1 MTESVVRIPASYSLP
16 RTNAK
21 VLALLQPHLASA
33 AVVLDIGAGEGYLAQ
48 RVHAVIAERGLSARL
63 EACDLFPDNF
73 SVPGVPCRPIDLD
86 GGLPLPDASVDLAY
100 SVEVLEHLEDQ
111 FAFLREV
118 QRVLRPGGRFV
129 VTTPN
134 VLSLTSRL
142 RTLLVGFLELFGP
155 LPLRSEDPQHLGGHI
170 HPVSVYFISYM
181 AEKAGFRVA
190 GLHIDRV
197 KSGSVG
203 ALVLW
208 PLLALA
214 SLLCSMRVRRKKPAI
229 YGQGGCRCYGFGNSV
244 RHCHPDN
251 RDACRWRS
259 FRNRNTGTSYQS
271 SRNDLSCSLR
281 LGCRSLRSAFA
292 SICRMRSRVTSNC
305 LPTSSSV

>member
-1 MTESVVRIPASYSLP
+1 MRDSRVPVSYSLP
-16 RTNAK
+16 KTNAK
-21 VLALLQPHLASA
+21 VLALLESHLSSA

-48 RVHAVIAERGLSARL
+48 RVHAAIIERGLGARL

-73 SVPGVPCRPIDLD
+73 SVPGVRCHPIDLD
-86 GGLPLPDASVDLAY
+86 GGLSLPDASVDIAY

-111 FAFLREV
+111 FGFLREV
-118 QRVLRPGGRFV
+118 HRVLRPGGRFV
-129 VTTPN
+129 LTTPN

-142 RTLLVGFLELFGP
+142 RTLLVGFPELFGP
-155 LPLRSEDPQHLGGHI
+155 MPLSSEDPQHVGGHI

-214 SLLCSMRVRRKKPAI
+214 SLLVSMRVRRNEPVI
-229 YGQGGCRCYGFGNSV
+229 YAE
-244 RHCHPDN
+244 N
-251 RDACRWRS
+251 RAHLRRI
-259 FRNRNTGTSYQS
+259 N
-271 SRNDLSCSLR
+271 SLR
-281 LGCRSLRSAFA
+281 VLTGRTIILDLVKDGAGVTVSETRLGSAA
-292 SICRMRSRVTSNC
+292 DSAGRPSVAD
-305 LPTSSSV
+305 LPKP

>member
-1 MTESVVRIPASYSLP
+1 MPDPRIPVSYSLP

-21 VLALLQPHLASA
+21 VLALLEPHLSSA

-48 RVHAVIAERGLSARL
+48 RVHAVIVERGLSARL

-73 SVPGVPCRPIDLD
+73 HVPDVHCRPIDLD

-111 FAFLREV
+111 FGFLREV

-142 RTLLVGFLELFGP
+142 RTLLVGFPELFGP
-155 LPLRSEDPQHLGGHI
+155 LPLRSEDPQHVGGHI

-214 SLLCSMRVRRKKPAI
+214 SLLVAMRVRRKEPVIYAENRVHLRRINSLQVLTGRTIILELVKPA
-229 YGQGGCRCYGFGNSV
+229 
-244 RHCHPDN
+244 
-251 RDACRWRS
+251 
-259 FRNRNTGTSYQS
+259 
-271 SRNDLSCSLR
+271 DL
-281 LGCRSLRSAFA
+281 AK
-292 SICRMRSRVTSNC
+292 
-305 LPTSSSV
+305 P

>member
-1 MTESVVRIPASYSLP
+1 MPRPPQIPVSYSLP
-16 RTNAK
+16 KTNAK
-21 VLALLQPHLASA
+21 VLALLEPHLSSA

-48 RVHAVIAERGLSARL
+48 RVHAVITERGLGARL

-73 SVPGVPCRPIDLD
+73 HVPDVRCRPIDLD

-111 FAFLREV
+111 FGFLREV

-142 RTLLVGFLELFGP
+142 RTLLVGFPELFGP

-170 HPVSVYFISYM
+170 HPVSVYFIAYM
-181 AEKAGFRVA
+181 AEKAGLRVA

-208 PLLALA
+208 PFLALA
-214 SLLCSMRVRRKKPAI
+214 SLLVAMRVRRKEPVI
-229 YGQGGCRCYGFGNSV
+229 YAENRTHLRRINSLQV
-244 RHCHPDN
+244 L
-251 RDACRWRS
+251 
-259 FRNRNTGTSYQS
+259 TGRTIIL
-271 SRNDLSCSLR
+271 DLVKDGAGVTVSETR
-281 LGCRSLRSAFA
+281 LGSAA
-292 SICRMRSRVTSNC
+292 GPAGGPTD
-305 LPTSSSV
+305 LPKP

>member
-1 MTESVVRIPASYSLP
+1 MRSRNPGRLLMRDPARVPVSYSLP
-16 RTNAK
+16 RTNAT
-21 VLALLQPHLASA
+21 VLSLLQPHLPSA

-48 RVHAVIAERGLSARL
+48 RVQAAIAERGLPARL
-63 EACDLFPDNF
+63 AACDLFPENF
-73 SVPGVPCRPIDLD
+73 RVADVPCHAIDLD
-86 GGLPLPDASVDLAY
+86 GGLHLPDASVDLAY

-118 QRVLRPGGRFV
+118 CRVLRPGGRFV

-142 RTLLVGFLELFGP
+142 RTLLVGFPELFGP
-155 LPLRSEDPQHLGGHI
+155 LPLSGEDPQHVGGHI

-181 AEKAGFRVA
+181 AQKAGFRVA

-208 PLLALA
+208 PLLVLA
-214 SLLCSMRVRRKKPAI
+214 STVVSLRVRRKEPAI
-229 YGQGGCRCYGFGNSV
+229 YAENRADLRRINSLQV
-244 RHCHPDN
+244 L
-251 RDACRWRS
+251 
-259 FRNRNTGTSYQS
+259 TGRTIIL
-271 SRNDLSCSLR
+271 DLVKE
-281 LGCRSLRSAFA
+281 GAGVTA
-292 SICRMRSRVTSNC
+292 SETVTPAP
-305 LPTSSSV
+305 LT

>member
-1 MTESVVRIPASYSLP
+1 MPSPSQVPVSYSLP

-21 VLALLQPHLASA
+21 VLALLQPHLSSA

-48 RVHAVIAERGLSARL
+48 RVQSAIADRGLPARL

-73 SVPGVPCRPIDLD
+73 RVADVLCHAIDLD
-86 GGLPLPDASVDLAY
+86 GGLHLPDASIDLAY

-118 QRVLRPGGRFV
+118 QRVLRPGGRFI

-142 RTLLVGFLELFGP
+142 RTLLVGFPELFGP
-155 LPLRSEDPQHLGGHI
+155 MPLSSEDPQHVGGHI

-197 KSGSVG
+197 KAGSVG

-214 SLLCSMRVRRKKPAI
+214 SLFVSMRVRRKEPVIYAENRSHLRRINSLQVLTGRTIILDLVKDGAGVTQDGLPKP
-229 YGQGGCRCYGFGNSV
+229 
-244 RHCHPDN
+244 
-251 RDACRWRS
+251 
-259 FRNRNTGTSYQS
+259 
-271 SRNDLSCSLR
+271 
-281 LGCRSLRSAFA
+281 
-292 SICRMRSRVTSNC
+292 
-305 LPTSSSV
+305 

>member
-1 MTESVVRIPASYSLP
+1 MADSQTMVEANSAQAATPRAPVSLSLP
-16 RTNAK
+16 KTNAR
-21 VLALLQPHLASA
+21 VLALLQPHLSA
-33 AVVLDIGAGEGYLAQ
+33 ASMVLDIGAGEGYLA
-48 RVHAVIAERGLSARL
+48 RGVHAAIGEQGGAARL

-73 SVPGVPCRPIDLD
+73 KVPAVRCHAVDLD

-118 QRVLRPGGRFV
+118 HRVLRPGGRFI

-142 RTLLVGFLELFGP
+142 RTLLVGFPELFGP

-181 AEKAGFRVA
+181 AEKAGFGVA

-197 KSGSVG
+197 KSGSTA
-203 ALVLW
+203 ALLLW
-208 PLLALA
+208 PLVALVSWLAMA
-214 SLLCSMRVRRKKPAI
+214 RARRKEPAV
-229 YGQGGCRCYGFGNSV
+229 YAENRGHVARLNSLSVLVGRTIILELV
-244 RHCHPDN
+244 R
-251 RDACRWRS
+251 A
-259 FRNRNTGTSYQS
+259 
-271 SRNDLSCSLR
+271 
-281 LGCRSLRSAFA
+281 
-292 SICRMRSRVTSNC
+292 
-305 LPTSSSV
+305 